1 MVPSR
6 WRSSFSGIAGI
17 AAIMATM
24 AGCVTIERS
33 ENGTKFFT
41 GADASEGERNAE
53 AGRDWDLFRQ
63 TAVTRLRE
71 GRGRMNMEEVRK
83 LLPAPAIERDTGEL
97 KAWGWYFQEN
107 RSRSWDLAIVNGSTG
122 IDRLYLLTTV
132 FTEEGTLKT
141 YEEERRIVPLHRRG
155 VTTRPIVEQ
164 VVVYQNMLTLSR
176 LIEASLN
183 RAGDRAV
190 ERLDDRLK
198 ETMRREGNDFLERLK
213 ESGTELSEK
222 IKESLESF
230 EE

>member
-1 MVPSR
+1 MFRKR
-6 WRSSFSGIAGI
+6 WQALFAVI
-17 AAIMATM
+17 AIMAT
-24 AGCVTIERS
+24 AVGCVTVERT
-33 ENGTKFFT
+33 ENGTKFFS
-41 GADASEGERNAE
+41 GADVPAGEMDAE
-53 AGRDWDLFRQ
+53 AQRDWDLFRHA
-63 TAVTRLRE
+63 AVMRLRD
-71 GRGRMNMEEVRK
+71 GRGRLNMDEVRK
-83 LLPAPAIERDTGEL
+83 FLPAPAIERDTGDL

-107 RSRSWDLAIVNGSTG
+107 RSKSWDLAIVNGSTG

-132 FTEEGTLKT
+132 FTAEGTLKS
-141 YEEERRIVPLHRRG
+141 YEEERRVVPLHRRG

-213 ESGTELSEK
+213 ESGSELNEK
-222 IKESLESF
+222 LKELLKEP
-230 EE
+230 